1 MILLIGWCLTL
12 LATPS
17 YTALQAGENPWKFT
31 LFIGL
36 VVVFATVTGFLL
48 IGSMV
53 DSDSNGL
60 YGAAIASTIS
70 SAFLLLASLHL
81 AKLWVIVRQRKTEFT
96 ASIVL
101 ASITCIGFI
110 TNSLIA
116 LSGLVLFMF
125 VPRGW
130 KSVIATDS

>member
-1 MILLIGWCLTL
+1 
-12 LATPS
+12 
-17 YTALQAGENPWKFT
+17 
-31 LFIGL
+31 
-36 VVVFATVTGFLL
+36 
-48 IGSMV
+48 MV
-53 DSDSNGL
+53 DSDSKGL

-81 AKLWVIVRQRKTEFT
+81 AKLWVIVRQRKTEFI